1 MEIQALNPDPF
12 REFALWL
19 EEARA
24 KSGLEFPN
32 AMSLATADGSGA
44 PSVRMVLLKGVDQ
57 YGFVFFTNYESRK
70 GRELEENPLAAA
82 CFYWEKTHRQ
92 VRVEGRVERVS
103 QEENQEYFDTRPRE
117 SRLGAW
123 ASPQSRELGSR
134 AELERKV
141 AEAAAR
147 FEGEDKIPVPPHWG
161 GFRLVPSRIEFW
173 INGPNRLHDRFVY
186 EAAPQGWK
194 RRRLA
199 P

>member
-32 AMSLATADGSGA
+32 AMSLATADASGA
-44 PSVRMVLLKGVDQ
+44 PSVRMVLLKGADQ

-70 GRELEENPLAAA
+70 GRELEENPLAAL

-92 VRVEGRVERVS
+92 VRVEGRVERIS

-141 AEAAAR
+141 AEAEAR
-147 FEGEDKIPVPPHWG
+147 FEGEEKIPVPPHWG

>member
-1 MEIQALNPDPF
+1 MEIQALNPDPI
-12 REFALWL
+12 REFATWL

-32 AMSLATADGSGA
+32 AMSLATADASGA

-57 YGFVFFTNYESRK
+57 TGFVFFTNYESRK
-70 GRELEENPLAAA
+70 GRELEANPRAAA

-92 VRVEGRVERVS
+92 VRVEGSVQRVS
-103 QEENQEYFDTRPRE
+103 AQESQEYFDTRPLE

-123 ASPQSRELGSR
+123 ASPQSREIGSR
-134 AELERKV
+134 QELERRV
-141 AEAAAR
+141 AEAAGR
-147 FEGEDKIPVPPHWG
+147 FKDQDTIPVPPHWG

-173 INGPNRLHDRFVY
+173 VNGPNRLHDRFVY